1 MRLRDML
8 ANAYHR
14 ARFGIG
20 LRKRIGEVQTASR
33 TFRAGTGYGGC
44 VGSLEGMGPGSIV
57 YSVGTGE
64 DLSFDLDIIERFG
77 CAVHGFD
84 PTPKAVAR
92 VAKQSLP
99 PQFRFHAL
107 GMGSHDGSA
116 DFFLPANPEH
126 ASGSVVQRS
135 GGGLERV
142 SVQLRTLASVMR
154 ELGHRRVDIL
164 KLDIEGAEYDVID
177 EICATHASGDGVPV
191 SQILVEF
198 HHRFF
203 ADGPQRTRRA
213 IDRLNE
219 RGFSVFDISANDVQ
233 SAFIK
238 R

>member
-1 MRLRDML
+1 MSLRDIL

-14 ARFGIG
+14 TRFGIG
-20 LRKRIGEVQTASR
+20 LRKRIGKVQTAAQK
-33 TFRAGTGYGGC
+33 FRAGTGYGGC
-44 VGSLEGMGPGSIV
+44 VGSLIGMGPGSIV

-64 DLSFDLDIIERFG
+64 DLSFDLAIIDRFG

-84 PTPKAVAR
+84 PTPKAVAW

-99 PQFRFHAL
+99 AQFRFHAL
-107 GMGSHDGSA
+107 GMGSYDGTA

-126 ASGSVVQRS
+126 VSGSVVQRS

-142 SVQLRTLASVMR
+142 PVQLRTLATVMR
-154 ELGHRRVDIL
+154 QLGHRHVDML

-177 EICATHASGDGVPV
+177 EICSTDATGDGVPV

-198 HHRFF
+198 HQRFF
-203 ADGPQRTRRA
+203 VDGPQRTRHA
-213 IDRLNE
+213 IDRLNQ

-233 SAFIK
+233 YAFIK